1 MLTSNTARGL
11 VISAVLTLAA
21 LAILDSPRAGIQEH
35 RRFEVHCK
43 LSSLAALQLGRRS
56 CWRSGSRKPD
66 EENYDLNLTRVVS
79 CLIAVALAFFASP
92 VASAK
97 KHKAAPTQPT
107 DSNYIA
113 ALATANRFLATWRD
127 NDQAAAMP
135 WITNRAKQQST
146 EEGVDKLFSG
156 SSTRAFEISRGRLV
170 RQGRYQFS
178 IVLLQNDDSG
188 HTRRRF
194 TQLIITNTGNNDWAW
209 INCPRY
215 N

>member
-1 MLTSNTARGL
+1 MDL
-11 VISAVLTLAA
+11 VSLMRQTTNVNPTRAVL
-21 LAILDSPRAGIQEH
+21 
-35 RRFEVHCK
+35 
-43 LSSLAALQLGRRS
+43 
-56 CWRSGSRKPD
+56 
-66 EENYDLNLTRVVS
+66 
-79 CLIAVALAFFASP
+79 CLIAIVLTFFVSA

-97 KHKAAPTQPT
+97 KHKTAMQPT

-113 ALATANRFLATWRD
+113 ALAAANHFLATWQD

-188 HTRRRF
+188 HARRRF
-194 TQLIITNTGNNDWAW
+194 AELIIANTGNNDWAVDRL
-209 INCPRY
+209 P
-215 N
+215 

>member
-1 MLTSNTARGL
+1 MDL
-11 VISAVLTLAA
+11 V
-21 LAILDSPRAGIQEH
+21 
-35 RRFEVHCK
+35 
-43 LSSLAALQLGRRS
+43 SLMRETT
-56 CWRSGSRKPD
+56 KV
-66 EENYDLNLTRVVS
+66 NLTRVVS
-79 CLIAVALAFFASP
+79 CLIAIALAFFLPP

-97 KHKAAPTQPT
+97 KHKAAIQPA

-113 ALATANRFLATWRD
+113 ALATANRFLATWQD

-156 SSTRAFEISRGRLV
+156 SSTRAFEISPGRLV

-194 TQLIITNTGNNDWAW
+194 TELIITNTGNNDWAVDKL
-209 INCPRY
+209 P
-215 N
+215 

>member
-1 MLTSNTARGL
+1 MDL
-11 VISAVLTLAA
+11 V
-21 LAILDSPRAGIQEH
+21 
-35 RRFEVHCK
+35 
-43 LSSLAALQLGRRS
+43 SLM
-56 CWRSGSRKPD
+56 RKPT
-66 EENYDLNLTRVVS
+66 NVNLTRVVS

-92 VASAK
+92 VAWAK
-97 KHKAAPTQPT
+97 KHKAATQPT

-113 ALATANRFLATWRD
+113 ALATANRFLATWQD

-156 SSTRAFEISRGRLV
+156 SSIRAFEISRGRLV
-170 RQGRYQFS
+170 RRGRYQFS

-194 TQLIITNTGNNDWAW
+194 TELIITNTGNNDWAVDKL
-209 INCPRY
+209 P
-215 N
+215 

>member
-1 MLTSNTARGL
+1 MDL
-11 VISAVLTLAA
+11 V
-21 LAILDSPRAGIQEH
+21 
-35 RRFEVHCK
+35 
-43 LSSLAALQLGRRS
+43 SLMK
-56 CWRSGSRKPD
+56 KPP
-66 EENYDLNLTRVVS
+66 NNNPTRVVS
-79 CLIAVALAFFASP
+79 CLIAIALAFFGSS

-97 KHKAAPTQPT
+97 KHRAATQPT

-113 ALATANRFLATWRD
+113 ALATANHFLATWRD

-156 SSTRAFEISRGRLV
+156 SSTRAFEISPGRLV

-194 TQLIITNTGNNDWAW
+194 TQLIITNTGNNDWAVDKL
-209 INCPRY
+209 P
-215 N
+215 